1 MVCSIGDGAT
11 YIGGL
16 TALGERYQEPLFFQC
31 FLVFQCCFLSWF
43 DLYVCIIRS
52 NYFFQGL
59 DDMAYLGE
67 FNIIWHHRDRAPG
80 SVSFISWNIRD
91 MGNTIKR
98 NKIFCHL
105 RSFNPD
111 VIFLQETHL
120 KISHHTRL
128 RNTWIG
134 QVYHSNFNHNSRGV
148 AILFR
153 KGAQF
158 DHTKTIKDPNCRFIM
173 LIGKLCNSPI
183 ILVNIYGP
191 NWDDPQF
198 FY

>member
-1 MVCSIGDGAT
+1 
-11 YIGGL
+11 
-16 TALGERYQEPLFFQC
+16 
-31 FLVFQCCFLSWF
+31 
-43 DLYVCIIRS
+43 
-52 NYFFQGL
+52 
-59 DDMAYLGE
+59 
-67 FNIIWHHRDRAPG
+67 
-80 SVSFISWNIRD
+80 

-105 RSFNPD
+105 KSFNPD

-120 KISHHTRL
+120 KINHHTRL

-134 QVYHSNFNHNSRGV
+134 QVYHSNSNHNSRGV
-148 AILFR
+148 ATLFR

-198 FY
+198 FLLNLLPLYLMIHPSAYHSRRSKLRTTSTIR